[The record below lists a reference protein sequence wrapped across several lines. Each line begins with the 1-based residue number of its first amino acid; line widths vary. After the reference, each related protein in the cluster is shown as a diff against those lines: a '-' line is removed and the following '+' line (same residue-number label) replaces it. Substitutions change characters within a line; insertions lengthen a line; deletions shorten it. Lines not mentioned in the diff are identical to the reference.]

1 MADRFLFIHVLF
13 SSDAGAIT
21 LVVITLVESRML
33 RTRKVTLLP
42 LNNSE
47 VLTNTSEN
55 LELYGRCQDATVI
68 VMADRFFF
76 IYVFFSSD
84 AGAISL

>member
-1 MADRFLFIHVLF
+1 MTGKFSFIHVLF

-21 LVVITLVESRML
+21 VVVITLVESRTL

-47 VLTNTSEN
+47 VVTNTS
-55 LELYGRCQDATVI
+55 
-68 VMADRFFF
+68 
-76 IYVFFSSD
+76 
-84 AGAISL
+84 SLCVKERANEG